1 MMLRT
6 ATLVCSAA
14 LAGGCAF
21 TPSGPKADPEPRLSF
36 SGKIVPHQSVAHS
49 AGNVEGH
56 YALGKYY
63 LGSDRAALALEA
75 FQRALQ
81 AAPTHVE
88 ARNGRATALAR
99 LGDLESAEAELRSVI
114 DAHPDMPHLL
124 NNLGRVLTL
133 RGQHAAAADVLAR
146 AARLAP
152 NDGRIVANR
161 DAAIAAVSRSA
172 AAVAVAPADRPA
184 AAMAQPTDAAPA
196 RAGAVTHSP
205 GLVNIPADVPL
216 AALSPTAGLAQA
228 TTARP
233 ADDGY
238 RIAGATLSGSNVQM
252 LIREGAGI
260 VDIAYRDPPSVAALS
275 AAAARTAPS
284 PAPASV
290 AARAPAPTPTQAQA
304 QAQVRI
310 GTTAIGAQILPAAP
324 KTAVVTIAPER
335 RPIAAAE
342 TRAAIATGPTIEVIN
357 GNGVEGMARRVG
369 RMLGEDGLRVVRFA
383 NEPGF
388 GVRQTVIRFGDGHES
403 VANEIGR
410 RFPVPV
416 LLEPIGA
423 TGRRAEVSIVLGR
436 DVSATD
442 IGSAAAPAQAQPQ
455 PLASST
461 VADTVL

>member
-21 TPSGPKADPEPRLSF
+21 TPPGPKGDPEPRLSF
-36 SGKIVPHQSVAHS
+36 SGQIVPHQSVAHS

-152 NDGRIVANR
+152 NDVRIVANR

-184 AAMAQPTDAAPA
+184 AATPQPTDAAPA
-196 RAGAVTHSP
+196 RAGAATHSP

-216 AALSPTAGLAQA
+216 AALSPTAGPAQA

-233 ADDGY
+233 AADGY
-238 RIAGATLSGSNVQM
+238 RIAEPMLSGSNVQM

-284 PAPASV
+284 PAPAPV
-290 AARAPAPTPTQAQA
+290 AARAPTQA

-310 GTTAIGAQILPAAP
+310 GTTAIGAQTLPAAAR
-324 KTAVVTIAPER
+324 TAVVTIAPER
-335 RPIAAAE
+335 RPIAATE

-403 VANEIGR
+403 VASEIGR

-442 IGSAAAPAQAQPQ
+442 IGSAAAPARAQ